1 MSRPQKI
8 IPPIKGGFAQ
18 IINSIAD
25 GKGVKRQPSNQSP
38 QKMVR
43 SAPSPKKP

>member
-8 IPPIKGGFAQ
+8 IPPIKGSFTQ

-25 GKGVKRQPSNQSP
+25 GKGVKRQPANQSP
-38 QKMVR
+38 QKTVR
-43 SAPSPKKP
+43 ASAPPKKP